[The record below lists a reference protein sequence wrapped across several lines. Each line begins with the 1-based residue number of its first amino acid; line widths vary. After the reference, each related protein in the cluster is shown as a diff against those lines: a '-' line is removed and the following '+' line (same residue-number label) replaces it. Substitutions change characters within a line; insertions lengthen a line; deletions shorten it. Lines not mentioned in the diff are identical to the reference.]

1 MYDEGQ
7 EHDLAGVVPFGPLDE
22 RDEEAPCP
30 FADGGVSGVQW
41 FGEAVVQGAPPGF
54 GEVKQG
60 LGCLPCR
67 PLEALSHRRTDR
79 HLSCDST
86 DLVNPT
92 TQATWRIDRT
102 F

>member
-1 MYDEGQ
+1 MHDAGQ
-7 EHDLAGVVPFGPLDE
+7 EQVLGRVAPLGPLGE
-22 RDEEAPCP
+22 LDEEAPCP

-67 PLEALSHRRTDR
+67 PLEALSHQRTDR

-92 TQATWRIDRT
+92 TQAAWRTERT